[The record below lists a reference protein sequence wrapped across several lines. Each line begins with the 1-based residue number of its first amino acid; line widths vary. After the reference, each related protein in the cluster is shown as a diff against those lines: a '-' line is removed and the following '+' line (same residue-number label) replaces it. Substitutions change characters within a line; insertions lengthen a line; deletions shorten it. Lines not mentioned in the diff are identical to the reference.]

1 MDHLIN
7 IPLDFMSPVCRLQNA
22 AVFIL
27 VFIFACHHIGKADL
41 IIKILVND
49 AASLDYKERSSRRCI
64 GEGCLDDLN
73 FDKFCCR
80 CGLVTRPREWGEAAD
95 RFQVEM
101 SEMEEI

>member
-1 MDHLIN
+1 M
-7 IPLDFMSPVCRLQNA
+7 P
-22 AVFIL
+22 
-27 VFIFACHHIGKADL
+27 ACLHIGKAL
-41 IIKILVND
+41 IIEILVKD

-64 GEGCLDDLN
+64 GKGCLDDLN

-101 SEMEEI
+101 SEMDLVKRSENCLRKINQTMKVWEIPF